1 MSDNPA
7 PSTGT
12 RQRLDHIDA
21 MRPIKQA
28 AVISTHS
35 IIFLAPVTAGL
46 ARVNLLIFTHFSR
59 EAFLFVSSCMLAYSF
74 QGIDTVNLRHYW
86 RRRLLAV
93 GLPYLTWTLIYFV
106 WVSLLTESGFPYY
119 HFSGENILSAAGV
132 HQLVHFTLT
141 GYYHLYYL
149 LVLLEFYVVFPWV
162 LRGVRRLK
170 NRHGTLILAALAWQI
185 INSMFWPDIFS
196 PAVHLHLANASSQA
210 FWETRLITSYA
221 LYLVAGIVVAMH
233 LNDVHDWICSHGY
246 LILSVTIASGAGA
259 VALNYWHGK
268 GFLHRVLVP
277 GVNPFAVTAIPYNVG
292 AILCVYI
299 FGVFLVSPRR
309 SLRTRA
315 VVKSGSDNSYGIYLS
330 QLIWIPLLG
339 RLIAVT
345 HPHVPWPYVTFTAV
359 ALAYLMGFL
368 FTALAARTP
377 VARALTGRSQ
387 ETWRSLVPR
396 RGRFATSAA
405 TETLDDGPLDLTV
418 PD

>member
-74 QGIDTVNLRHYW
+74 IGVDTVNLRHYW

-93 GLPYLTWTLIYFV
+93 GLPYLTWTVIYFFY
-106 WVSLLTESGFPYY
+106 VSLLTESNFPYY
-119 HFSGENILSAAGV
+119 HFSGENVFSLAGL

-141 GYYHLYYL
+141 GYFHLYYL

-162 LRGVRRLK
+162 LRVIRRLS
-170 NRHGTLILAALAWQI
+170 NWHGTLILAALAWQI
-185 INSMFWPDIFS
+185 INGVFWPDLFS
-196 PAVHLHLANASSQA
+196 SAVHLHLAAASTQG
-210 FWETRLITSYA
+210 FWETRLITSYTF
-221 LYLVAGIVVAMH
+221 YLVAGIVVAIH
-233 LNDVHDWICSHGY
+233 LGDVHDWICAHRNT
-246 LILSVTIASGAGA
+246 ILTFTLASGAGA
-259 VALNYWHGK
+259 VALNYWHGT
-268 GFLHRVLVP
+268 GFVHRVLVP
-277 GVNPFAVTAIPYNVG
+277 GVDPFAITVIPYNVG
-292 AILCVYI
+292 AILCVYL
-299 FGVFLVSPRR
+299 FGVFLVSPHR
-309 SLRTRA
+309 SRRTRA

-339 RLIAVT
+339 RLITIT
-345 HPHVPWPYVTFTAV
+345 HPHVPWPIVTFTAV
-359 ALAYLMGFL
+359 ALAYLMGFI

-377 VARALTGRSQ
+377 MARALTGRG
-387 ETWRSLVPR
+387 ETTWRSLVPH
-396 RGRFATSAA
+396 RGRFATPLA
-405 TETLDDGPLDLTV
+405 ETVDDGPLDLTV